1 MPVRRA
7 GTPCQSSCGVAVQP
21 ARPLQCDTTGLAGF
35 PSADR
40 QTIVHLHL
48 DPVGGIAG
56 DVFVAALLDALPELE
71 PTVVSLLDAIDLPNG
86 VAAERRDH
94 TDGILTGS
102 RFVVDV
108 PALPHEHGPHDEP
121 DHDGPRRHEHHHGR
135 DGDHDDDHE
144 QRGHRHVGD
153 ILDWLQSS
161 VADAGVLARA
171 IDIFEIL
178 AVAEATIHGTDP
190 TDVSFHEIGAWDS
203 IVDIVAAATVI
214 EHSGATSW
222 SVGPLPTGSGRVAS
236 AHGLLP
242 VPAPAV
248 VLLLEGFVVFDDGRP
263 GERVTPTGAAILR
276 HLRAVSAPPATPMI
290 QGRTGS
296 GFGTKRFE
304 GIANIVRVREL
315 CPVGA
320 TAPSM
325 TPTTDEVAVIEFEI
339 DDQGAEDLAVGL
351 DHLRADP
358 GVLDVVQTP
367 GTGKRGRMV
376 AQVRLLVEPADATA
390 IIDRCFAETTTLG
403 VRVTT
408 VERRILPR
416 TSVEADGRQ
425 VKLARRPG
433 AGSATVTAKTEIA
446 DVDALRSHSER
457 DAARLTSAAAAL
469 ADAPAPG
476 PNPVA
481 PSETP

>member
-1 MPVRRA
+1 M
-7 GTPCQSSCGVAVQP
+7 
-21 ARPLQCDTTGLAGF
+21 
-35 PSADR
+35 
-40 QTIVHLHL
+40 HLHL

-56 DVFVAALLDALPELE
+56 DMFVAALLDAMPELE
-71 PTVVSLLDAIDLPNG
+71 PTVVSMLEALDLPAG
-86 VAAERRDH
+86 IAAERRPH

-108 PALPHEHGPHDEP
+108 PPLPHEHDHGHGHAH
-121 DHDGPRRHEHHHGR
+121 DHDHDHEHSAAAA
-135 DGDHDDDHE
+135 
-144 QRGHRHVGD
+144 GHRHVGD
-153 ILDWLQSS
+153 IMAWLRHS
-161 VADAGVLARA
+161 VPDPGVLARA

-190 TDVSFHEIGAWDS
+190 ADVSFHEIGAWDS
-203 IVDIVAAATVI
+203 IIDIVAAAAVI

-248 VLLLEGFVVFDDGRP
+248 VLLLEGFAVFDDGRP

-276 HLRAVSAPPATPMI
+276 HLGAAPNPPATAMT

-296 GFGTKRFE
+296 GFGTKRFD

-315 CPVGA
+315 RPIGSA
-320 TAPSM
+320 TPA
-325 TPTTDEVAVIEFEI
+325 TGPTTDQVTVIAFEI
-339 DDQGAEDLAVGL
+339 DDQSAEDLAVGL
-351 DHLRADP
+351 DHLRAEP
-358 GVLDVVQTP
+358 GVLDVVSTP

-376 AQVRLLVEPADATA
+376 AQVRLLVDPAHADDVV
-390 IIDRCFAETTTLG
+390 DRCFAETTTLG
-403 VRVTT
+403 VRTAT

-416 TSVEADGRQ
+416 AAVEADGRR

-433 AGSATVTAKTEIA
+433 TGPVGVTAKTEVA
-446 DVDALRSHSER
+446 DVDVLRSHHER
-457 DAARLTSAAAAL
+457 EAARAAAAAAAL
-469 ADAPAPG
+469 ADVSEHG
-476 PNPVA
+476 GDPVP
-481 PSETP
+481 PSQTP

>member
-1 MPVRRA
+1 MVGQLRRGRPTGPASRVRLPTRPA
-7 GTPCQSSCGVAVQP
+7 GSP
-21 ARPLQCDTTGLAGF
+21 A
-35 PSADR
+35 ADR

-56 DVFVAALLDALPELE
+56 DMFVAALLDALPELE
-71 PTVVSLLDAIDLPNG
+71 PTVASLLGDLDLPAG
-86 VAAERRDH
+86 VVAERRGH

-102 RFVVDV
+102 RFVVEV
-108 PALPHEHGPHDEP
+108 PPLPHERGSGHESSAGPADLHDQDHG
-121 DHDGPRRHEHHHGR
+121 HGHTGE
-135 DGDHDDDHE
+135 D
-144 QRGHRHVGD
+144 QGHRHVGD
-153 ILDWLQSS
+153 ILQWLRASI
-161 VADAGVLARA
+161 ADVGVLARA

-178 AVAEATIHGTDP
+178 ATAEADIHGTHP
-190 TDVSFHEIGAWDS
+190 ADVSFHEIGAWDS

-236 AHGLLP
+236 AHGMLP

-276 HLRAVSAPPATPMI
+276 HLHAASTPPAMPMI

-315 CPVGA
+315 RPIGA
-320 TAPSM
+320 AAPTATPS
-325 TPTTDEVAVIEFEI
+325 TDEVTVIEFEI

-351 DHLRADP
+351 DHLRAEP

-376 AQVRLLVEPADATA
+376 AQVRLLVDPARAADA
-390 IIDRCFAETTTLG
+390 IDRCFAETTTLG
-403 VRVTT
+403 VRVAT
-408 VERRILPR
+408 VERRILLR
-416 TSVEADGRQ
+416 TSVEADGRR

-433 AGSATVTAKTEIA
+433 AGPAMMTAKTEIA
-446 DVDALRSHSER
+446 DVDDLRSHRER
-457 DAARLTSAAAAL
+457 EAARAAAVSAAL
-469 ADAPAPG
+469 ADASVPAHD
-476 PNPVA
+476 PVA